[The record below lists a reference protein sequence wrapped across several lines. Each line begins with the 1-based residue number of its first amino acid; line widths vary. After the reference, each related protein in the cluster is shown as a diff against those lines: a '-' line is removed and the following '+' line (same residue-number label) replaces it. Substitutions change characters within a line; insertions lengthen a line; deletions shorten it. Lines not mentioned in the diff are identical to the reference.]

1 MRKVSIGSSFEFAEI
16 HYDML
21 LRIQAINVPLTIAS
35 FYGPPDLELY
45 RALSKTYASM
55 QHFRD
60 IDVCVFTI
68 NCIQLVVMMA
78 PDTRHSSGKSN
89 RWFLMEKLGL
99 KISSFLGLHEDAK

>member
-1 MRKVSIGSSFEFAEI
+1 MQKVSIGSSFEFAEI

-68 NCIQLVVMMA
+68 NCIQFGCYDGTGYQTFLWKIKPLVFDGEAGSQNIVIPWA
-78 PDTRHSSGKSN
+78 T
-89 RWFLMEKLGL
+89 
-99 KISSFLGLHEDAK
+99 